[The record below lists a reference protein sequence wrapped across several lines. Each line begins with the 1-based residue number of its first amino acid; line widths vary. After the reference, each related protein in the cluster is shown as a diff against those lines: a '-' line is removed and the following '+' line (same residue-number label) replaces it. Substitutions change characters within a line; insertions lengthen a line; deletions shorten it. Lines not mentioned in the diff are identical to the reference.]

1 MRVLGRDKLEAFKR
15 KHPQARGPVNA
26 WLAEASDAE
35 WRKWADIKAKF
46 PKADWLGKNRVVFNI
61 KSNDFRL
68 VVLVYFR
75 MGQVIVERIGT
86 HAEYDKWRLKGN
98 QKETKK

>member
-1 MRVLGRDKLEAFKR
+1 MRVLGRAKPESFKR
-15 KHPQARGPVNA
+15 KHSLSSGSINA
-26 WLAEASDAE
+26 WLAEAESAE

-46 PKADWLGKNRVVFNI
+46 PKADWLGNNRVVFDI

-68 VVLVYFR
+68 VVLVYFQ

-86 HAEYDKWRLKGN
+86 HAEYDRWRLKEGR
-98 QKETKK
+98 K